1 MVDLIGWLFVF
12 LSTHPSGLLATLLF
26 VFVVSVAGNLIPFFP
41 TPYLVIVI
49 GLVLDESYV
58 GIIQIAAV
66 AALGAATGKL
76 VSYALG
82 YGARRAIRKQE
93 RFDSLRKLLGG
104 STFLVGVLFAA
115 SPLVD
120 AAFIPMG
127 IIRYSPLKSYV
138 ALYTGKFV
146 WILSVLYVAR
156 QLTIVDQFLGENVY
170 ASIVSAALVLSTA
183 YLIIRV
189 DWEKRLLGH
198 KDSLRS
204 RLLGGFETFSLGG
217 RETAQRDLPNRT
229 RLHRNPKNFELFSII
244 QKVSY
249 SSDCTDPRA
258 GRTFA

>member
-1 MVDLIGWLFVF
+1 MVDLIGWLFGF

-26 VFVVSVAGNLIPFFP
+26 VFAVSVAGNLIPFFP

-49 GLVLDESYV
+49 GLVLDEGYV
-58 GIIQIAAV
+58 GIIQIAAI
-66 AALGAATGKL
+66 AALGAASGKL

-127 IIRYSPLKSYV
+127 IIRYSPLKSYL

-156 QLTIVDQFLGENVY
+156 VFKQPVDQFFGENVY

-204 RLLGGFETFSLGG
+204 RLLGRLRNRRSRGNKGDTP
-217 RETAQRDLPNRT
+217 RPAQQDTA
-229 RLHRNPKNFELFSII
+229 S
-244 QKVSY
+244 
-249 SSDCTDPRA
+249 
-258 GRTFA
+258 

>member
-1 MVDLIGWLFVF
+1 MVDLIGWVIQFF
-12 LSTHPSGLLATLLF
+12 SAHPSGLLATLLF
-26 VFVVSVAGNLIPFFP
+26 VLAVSVAGNLIPFFP
-41 TPYLVIVI
+41 TPYLLLVVSIAI
-49 GLVLDESYV
+49 GDTYQGI

-66 AALGAATGKL
+66 AAVGAASGKL

-127 IIRYSPLKSYV
+127 IIRYSPVKTYL
-138 ALYTGKFV
+138 ALYAGKFI
-146 WILSVLYVAR
+146 WILSVLYLAR
-156 QLTIVDQFLGENVY
+156 QSSQLVDQFLGENVY
-170 ASIVSAALVLSTA
+170 ASILSGALVISTA

-198 KDSLRS
+198 KDTLRS
-204 RLLGGFETFSLGG
+204 RLLGRL
-217 RETAQRDLPNRT
+217 RNR
-229 RLHRNPKNFELFSII
+229 
-244 QKVSY
+244 
-249 SSDCTDPRA
+249 SSKGQGNDRQSPPRQDPA
-258 GRTFA
+258 A

>member
-1 MVDLIGWLFVF
+1 MVDLIGWLFGF

-26 VFVVSVAGNLIPFFP
+26 VFAVSVVGNLIPFFP

-49 GLVLDESYV
+49 GLVLDESYI
-58 GIIQIAAV
+58 GIIQIAAI
-66 AALGAATGKL
+66 AALGAASGKL

-127 IIRYSPLKSYV
+127 IIRYSPLKSYL

-156 QLTIVDQFLGENVY
+156 VFKQPVDQFFGENVY

-183 YLIIRV
+183 YLIIRI

-204 RLLGGFETFSLGG
+204 RLLG
-217 RETAQRDLPNRT
+217 
-229 RLHRNPKNFELFSII
+229 RLRNLFSRG
-244 QKVSY
+244 QRNSAARPAQQ
-249 SSDCTDPRA
+249 DPTA
-258 GRTFA
+258 

>member
-1 MVDLIGWLFVF
+1 MVDLIGWLLGFF
-12 LSTHPSGLLATLLF
+12 SSHPGLLATLLF
-26 VFVVSVAGNLIPFFP
+26 VFVISIVGNLIPFFP

-49 GLVLDESYV
+49 GVAIDETYV

-66 AALGAATGKL
+66 AALGAASGKL

-82 YGARRAIRKQE
+82 YGARRAIRKRE

-127 IIRYSPLKSYV
+127 IIRYSPLKSYL

-156 QLTIVDQFLGENVY
+156 QQKQIVDQLFGENVY
-170 ASIVSAALVLSTA
+170 AAVVSAALVLSTA

-204 RLLGGFETFSLGG
+204 RLL
-217 RETAQRDLPNRT
+217 NR
-229 RLHRNPKNFELFSII
+229 LRNVLSR
-244 QKVSY
+244 S
-249 SSDCTDPRA
+249 PRTE
-258 GRTFA
+258 GQEPGQQDTQPRS

>member
-1 MVDLIGWLFVF
+1 MVDLIGWVIVF

-49 GLVLDESYV
+49 GVVLDESYLGV
-58 GIIQIAAV
+58 IQIAAI
-66 AALGAATGKL
+66 GAATGKL

-127 IIRYSPLKSYV
+127 IIRYSPLKSYL

-146 WILSVLYVAR
+146 WILSVLYIAR
-156 QLTIVDQFLGENVY
+156 QSKQIVDQFFGENVY

-183 YLIIRV
+183 YLIISV

-204 RLLGGFETFSLGG
+204 RLLGRLRNLLS
-217 RETAQRDLPNRT
+217 REQR
-229 RLHRNPKNFELFSII
+229 
-244 QKVSY
+244 
-249 SSDCTDPRA
+249 SDGQGPGQQDKA
-258 GRTFA
+258 S

>member
-1 MVDLIGWLFVF
+1 MVDLLGWVINFF
-12 LSTHPSGLLATLLF
+12 SAHPSGLLATLLF
-26 VFVVSVAGNLIPFFP
+26 VLAVSIAGNLIPFFP
-41 TPYLVIVI
+41 TPYLLLVVSIAI
-49 GLVLDESYV
+49 GDTYQGV

-127 IIRYSPLKSYV
+127 IIRYSPPKTYL
-138 ALYTGKFV
+138 ALYTGKFI

-156 QLTIVDQFLGENVY
+156 QSSQFVDQFLGENVY
-170 ASIVSAALVLSTA
+170 ASVVSAALVISTA

-204 RLLGGFETFSLGG
+204 KLLGRLRNLFSK
-217 RETAQRDLPNRT
+217 AQR
-229 RLHRNPKNFELFSII
+229 
-244 QKVSY
+244 
-249 SSDCTDPRA
+249 SDAQRPAQQDPA
-258 GRTFA
+258 A

>member
-1 MVDLIGWLFVF
+1 MVDLIGWVIQFF
-12 LSTHPSGLLATLLF
+12 SAHPSGLLATLLF
-26 VFVVSVAGNLIPFFP
+26 VLVVSIAGNIVPFFP
-41 TPYLVIVI
+41 TPYLILIVTIAI
-49 GLVLDESYV
+49 GDAYQGV

-66 AALGAATGKL
+66 AALGAASGKL

-127 IIRYSPLKSYV
+127 IIRYSPLKSYL
-138 ALYTGKFV
+138 ALYTGKFI
-146 WILSVLYVAR
+146 WILSVLFVAR
-156 QLTIVDQFLGENVY
+156 QSSQIVDEFLGENVY
-170 ASIVSAALVLSTA
+170 AAILSAALVLSTA
-183 YLIIRV
+183 YLIISV

-204 RLLGGFETFSLGG
+204 RLLSRLRNAFS
-217 RETAQRDLPNRT
+217 RERSEGQ
-229 RLHRNPKNFELFSII
+229 NPGQQDTPS
-244 QKVSY
+244 
-249 SSDCTDPRA
+249 
-258 GRTFA
+258 

>member
-1 MVDLIGWLFVF
+1 MVDLIGWVIQFF
-12 LSTHPSGLLATLLF
+12 AAHPSGLLATLLF
-26 VFVVSVAGNLIPFFP
+26 VLAVSIAGNLIPFFP
-41 TPYLVIVI
+41 TPYLLLVVSIAI
-49 GLVLDESYV
+49 GDTYQGI

-66 AALGAATGKL
+66 AALGAASGKL

-127 IIRYSPLKSYV
+127 IIRYSPLKTYL
-138 ALYTGKFV
+138 ALYTGKFI

-156 QLTIVDQFLGENVY
+156 QSSQVVDQFLGENVY
-170 ASIVSAALVLSTA
+170 ASIVSGALVISTA
-183 YLIIRV
+183 YLIISI

-204 RLLGGFETFSLGG
+204 RLLGRL
-217 RETAQRDLPNRT
+217 RNR
-229 RLHRNPKNFELFSII
+229 
-244 QKVSY
+244 
-249 SSDCTDPRA
+249 SSKGQGNERQSPPRQDPA
-258 GRTFA
+258 A

>member
-1 MVDLIGWLFVF
+1 MVDLIGWVIGFF
-12 LSTHPSGLLATLLF
+12 SAHPSGLVATLLF
-26 VFVVSVAGNLIPFFP
+26 VFVVSIAGNIIPFFP
-41 TPYLVIVI
+41 TPYLLLVVTIAI
-49 GLVLDESYV
+49 GDSYQGI

-66 AALGAATGKL
+66 AALGAASGKL
-76 VSYALG
+76 VSYGLG

-127 IIRYSPLKSYV
+127 IIRYSPLKSYL

-156 QLTIVDQFLGENVY
+156 QLRQPVDQFFVENVY

-189 DWEKRLLGH
+189 DWERRLLGH

-204 RLLGGFETFSLGG
+204 RLLGRLRNFFSRGQ
-217 RETAQRDLPNRT
+217 RSDEQRPAQ
-229 RLHRNPKNFELFSII
+229 H
-244 QKVSY
+244 
-249 SSDCTDPRA
+249 DPA
-258 GRTFA
+258 K

>member
-1 MVDLIGWLFVF
+1 MVDLIGWLFGF

-26 VFVVSVAGNLIPFFP
+26 VFAVSVVGNLIPFFP

-49 GLVLDESYV
+49 GLVLDESYI
-58 GIIQIAAV
+58 GITQIAAI
-66 AALGAATGKL
+66 AALGAASGKL

-93 RFDSLRKLLGG
+93 RFDSLRKLMGG

-127 IIRYSPLKSYV
+127 IIRYSPLKSYM
-138 ALYTGKFV
+138 ALYTGKFF

-204 RLLGGFETFSLGG
+204 RLLGRLRNLRSRGSKGDTP
-217 RETAQRDLPNRT
+217 RPAQQDTA
-229 RLHRNPKNFELFSII
+229 
-244 QKVSY
+244 
-249 SSDCTDPRA
+249 A
-258 GRTFA
+258 